1 VSPRINGDNT
11 PMKIYSF
18 LGSRKPIIA
27 TRLRTHTQVLDDST
41 AVLIDPN
48 PESFA
53 EGMLLLAED
62 EKLRQILGERGKIL
76 VEEKYNFEN
85 FQTKVNNIYDSLARE
100 DTH

>member
-1 VSPRINGDNT
+1 
-11 PMKIYSF
+11 
-18 LGSRKPIIA
+18 
-27 TRLRTHTQVLDDST
+27 
-41 AVLIDPN
+41 
-48 PESFA
+48 
-53 EGMLLLAED
+53 MLLLAED